1 MTEVNI
7 EPEPNAGDERPT
19 AAGAPTPQH
28 RLSAAD
34 NWATSYHGKVRA
46 AMGTA
51 TLFFIGARGVI
62 RDEQGRIF
70 LIKRADNG
78 HWAFPA
84 GGMELGESL
93 TDCAIRETYEETG
106 LKAGRGTL
114 FAFLSGPHY
123 TFTNVF
129 GDTYQHI
136 SASVLLEDLTGE
148 VDVDSEEASDWGWF
162 APESLPAG
170 TSRVVFFTLE
180 HLMAYENSGKVVI
193 D

>member
-1 MTEVNI
+1 MSEVKSTEPTIPVN
-7 EPEPNAGDERPT
+7 
-19 AAGAPTPQH
+19 H

-46 AMGTA
+46 AMGAA

-62 RDEQGRIF
+62 RDEQGRML

-93 TDCAIRETYEETG
+93 TDCAVRETFEETG
-106 LKAGRGTL
+106 LRAGKATM

-148 VDVDSEEASDWGWF
+148 LDVDPEEATDWGWF
-162 APESLPAG
+162 TPDQLPEN
-170 TSRVVFFTLE
+170 TSQVVFFTLQ
-180 HLMAYENSGKVVI
+180 HLSSYEKSGQVMI

>member
-1 MTEVNI
+1 MSTT
-7 EPEPNAGDERPT
+7 PGAG
-19 AAGAPTPQH
+19 H
-28 RLSAAD
+28 RLSSAD
-34 NWATSYHGKVRA
+34 NWSTSYHGKVRA

-62 RDEQGRIF
+62 KDEQGRTF
-70 LIKRADNG
+70 LIKRSDNG

-93 TDCAIRETYEETG
+93 IDCAIRETYEETG
-106 LKAGRGTL
+106 LRAGKGTM
-114 FAFLSGPHY
+114 FAFLSGPQY
-123 TFTNVF
+123 TFTNIF

-148 VDVDSEEASDWGWF
+148 LDLDPAEATDGGWF
-162 APESLPAG
+162 APNELPEN
-170 TSRVVFFTLE
+170 TSPVVLFTLE
-180 HLMAYENSGKVVI
+180 HLASYETTGHVVI